1 MPAQKPTRASA
12 RAAPY
17 PESKTT
23 PKGQE
28 EVAAKPQAP
37 KSPKKNAKAVSQTP
51 QPQPTPEVKAQKAE
65 DNAEV
70 MSKVAVIPP
79 AAPSVSTSQ
88 VGSSSSQSQL
98 SPTSKIVG
106 RKISKPAKT
115 VVQEMKKIS
124 SYSGVKPQ
132 EVVGRLANVPVKKTV
147 VEQVHDLGQSG
158 LVNIVPSKISGN
170 KKAGNMK

>member
-51 QPQPTPEVKAQKAE
+51 QPQQQPQPTPEVKAQKAE
-65 DNAEV
+65 VNAEV
-70 MSKVAVIPP
+70 MSKAA
-79 AAPSVSTSQ
+79 AAPSVLTSQ
-88 VGSSSSQSQL
+88 VGTSSSQSQL
-98 SPTSKIVG
+98 SPTTKIVG

-158 LVNIVPSKISGN
+158 LVNIVPSKITGN